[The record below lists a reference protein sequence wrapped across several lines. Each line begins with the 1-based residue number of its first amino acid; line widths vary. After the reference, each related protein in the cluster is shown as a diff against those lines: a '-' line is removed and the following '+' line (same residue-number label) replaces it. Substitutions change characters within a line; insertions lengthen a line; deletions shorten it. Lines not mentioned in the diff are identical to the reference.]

1 MTSFK
6 KVGLLNLGYLQLK
19 AMKEDEKHTDEIPYP
34 NTYWLLL
41 ISFVATLWIIW
52 PTSTQRWA
60 YLIQQRWFYF
70 SMSVSFCISL
80 AVVNV
85 VDFAT
90 RWLDKTKPWDNG
102 FKKRIIFQIVLGWVG
117 PIVFTFLLSWFF
129 FTIMQADAR
138 AISYS
143 RYSLRI
149 AALITLVLNL
159 SYGACYF
166 AYSHFKSLNEEV
178 TAPAHFEDNNYNF
191 ITSNKS
197 EIQLTLQE
205 IAYIYRER
213 SVNFLKAH
221 DGTTYILSETLEVL
235 EKRLN
240 SAYFFRVNRR
250 YIVTRNSVSRRES
263 YDNRR
268 IKLTLKPPTDIPVIV
283 SRKKVQYFEAWFKA
297 KPSA

>member
-1 MTSFK
+1 
-6 KVGLLNLGYLQLK
+6 
-19 AMKEDEKHTDEIPYP
+19 MKEEEKHTDEIPYP

-41 ISFVATLWIIW
+41 IAVVSTLWVIW
-52 PTSTQRWA
+52 PTSTQLWA

-80 AVVNV
+80 AVVNI

-90 RWLDKTKPWDNG
+90 RCLDKTRPWDNG
-102 FKKRIIFQIVLGWVG
+102 FKKRVMFQIVLGWVG
-117 PIVFTFLLSWFF
+117 PIIFTFLLSWLFF
-129 FTIMQADAR
+129 SIMQADAR

-143 RYSLRI
+143 KYLFRI
-149 AALITLVLNL
+149 VALIALVLNL

-178 TAPAHFEDNNYNF
+178 AEPTHFEDGFYYF

-197 EIQLTLQE
+197 EIQLTIQE
-205 IAYIYRER
+205 IAYIYIE
-213 SVNFLKAH
+213 SNVIFLMMY
-221 DGTTYILSETLEVL
+221 DGRTHILMETLEVL

-240 SAYFFRVNRR
+240 SAYFFRVNRS

-263 YDNRR
+263 HDNRR
-268 IKLTLKPPTDIPVIV
+268 IKLTLNPPTNIPVIV
-283 SRKKVQYFEAWFKA
+283 SRKKVQYFEAWLKA
-297 KPSA
+297 

>member
-1 MTSFK
+1 MTLFEKRS
-6 KVGLLNLGYLQLK
+6 LLNLGYLQRR
-19 AMKEDEKHTDEIPYP
+19 AMKEDEKHTDEVPYP
-34 NTYWLLL
+34 NTYWQLL
-41 ISFVATLWIIW
+41 IAIVAMLWIIW

-85 VDFAT
+85 IDFAT

-102 FKKRIIFQIVLGWVG
+102 FKKRVIFQIVLSWVG

-129 FTIMQADAR
+129 FSIMQADAR

-143 RYSLRI
+143 RYLFRI
-149 AALITLVLNL
+149 VALIALVLNL

-178 TAPAHFEDNNYNF
+178 AEPTHFEDGFYYF
-191 ITSNKS
+191 VTSNKS
-197 EIQLTLQE
+197 EIQLTIHE
-205 IAYIYRER
+205 IAYIYIESNVIFLMMYDER
-213 SVNFLKAH
+213 TH
-221 DGTTYILSETLEVL
+221 ILIETLEVL

-240 SAYFFRVNRR
+240 SAYFFRVNRS
-250 YIVTRNSVSRRES
+250 YIVTRNSIKHRERF
-263 YDNRR
+263 DRR
-268 IKLTLKPPTDIPVIV
+268 IILTLNPPKSESVIV
-283 SRKKVQYFEAWFKA
+283 SREKVQAFNAWFKA